1 MSHKKNVSFLEEPS
15 GSTSNKWMNII
26 TLKNNINNHLINKFR
41 KKKIDA
47 RGVWYPCNLQKMY
60 INNQKFKLSNVYKI
74 SRNSICLPSGPNL
87 TLKELKRII
96 KLI

>member
-1 MSHKKNVSFLEEPS
+1 MSNQ
-15 GSTSNKWMNII
+15 NKWMNII
-26 TLKNNINNHLINKFR
+26 ALKNKKNNHLINKLR
-41 KKKIDA
+41 KKKIDV

-60 INNQKFKLSNVYKI
+60 VNDQKFKLSNVYKI
-74 SRNSICLPSGPNL
+74 FRNSVCLPSGPNL

>member
-1 MSHKKNVSFLEEPS
+1 
-15 GSTSNKWMNII
+15 MNII
-26 TLKNNINNHLINKFR
+26 ALKNKKNNHLINKLR
-41 KKKIDA
+41 KKKIDV

-60 INNQKFKLSNVYKI
+60 VNDQKFKLSNVYKI
-74 SRNSICLPSGPNL
+74 FRNSVCLPSGPNL